1 MEMKSEMVL
10 KVDRWKRYFTWK
22 KKKAGRILHQNKQIQ
37 QGIQLA
43 SEKMK
48 HNSIFILF
56 HYSQSICYKVRE
68 YTVQHPF
75 PIYLICTL
83 ELVIILRTFN
93 FNNEWHMKKTNI
105 RQKPQAAFM
114 ICMHK
119 AYMHMYIKY
128 TCVIVP
134 KQVKLKTL
142 PFSKLAEPK
151 EKLTLWILNI
161 RGALSFPW
169 VRIWTVEPSHA
180 CR

>member
-1 MEMKSEMVL
+1 MLLGSYGGEEWDGAQGRQVEKVFYME
-10 KVDRWKRYFTWK
+10 

-83 ELVIILRTFN
+83 ELVIIVKN
-93 FNNEWHMKKTNI
+93 F
-105 RQKPQAAFM
+105 QLQ
-114 ICMHK
+114 
-119 AYMHMYIKY
+119 
-128 TCVIVP
+128 
-134 KQVKLKTL
+134 
-142 PFSKLAEPK
+142 
-151 EKLTLWILNI
+151 
-161 RGALSFPW
+161 
-169 VRIWTVEPSHA
+169 
-180 CR
+180 